1 MNVIATSIPDL
12 LITEHE
18 RCIAWND
25 PAIGIQWLLASAP
38 SLSAKDQ
45 QGLRLVLAVR
55 PLALLTEGLQFFA
68 IDRHPRLIDV
78 GIDLAGTVL
87 ALALVKGRN
96 LCSARARPTSAQDAV

>member
-68 IDRHPRLIDV
+68 
-78 GIDLAGTVL
+78 GTVL